1 MDIVFDRC
9 AGIDVHKRS
18 VVVCRLTRDAQG
30 ARLAETQ
37 TFGTTTSELLRLA
50 DWLAEGDCTH
60 VGLESTGEFW
70 KPVFNLLE
78 GAFEVW
84 LLNAQHIKAV
94 PGRKTDVKDAQWI
107 AELLVHGLVRP
118 SFIPPQ
124 AQREL
129 RDLTRY
135 RTTFVRER
143 VNLVNR
149 VHKLLEGANLKLA
162 SVATDIM
169 GVSGRAILAAL
180 LAGETNPALLAE
192 LAKGPLRKKR
202 PQLEQA
208 LRGQLRPHQ
217 SFVLAELLAQIDCL
231 DESIARFTA
240 QIQTACASNT
250 GEAAEVVALLDSI
263 PGLSEATAQVVV
275 AEIGTD
281 MGRFPSAA
289 ALAAWAGLA
298 PGNDESAGRQR
309 SGRTRKGNVWLR
321 TLLVQAAQAAAHTKH
336 TALAARYRRLA
347 ARRGAKKAVVAL
359 AHALLVIIYHVIARR
374 QPYHELGEDYF
385 QRLDPAARAQRL
397 VHQLT
402 HLGFDVQIQAHPTM
416 MTTTA
421 AAAAPALGGSS

>member
-9 AGIDVHKRS
+9 AGIDVHKRT

-30 ARLAETQ
+30 ARRAETQ
-37 TFGTTTSELLRLA
+37 TFGTTTGDLLRLA
-50 DWLAEGDCTH
+50 DWLADGGCTH

-78 GAFEVW
+78 GTFEVW
-84 LLNAQHIKAV
+84 LLNAAHIKAV

-107 AELLVHGLVRP
+107 AELLAHGLVRP
-118 SFIPPQ
+118 SFIPPR

-135 RTTFVRER
+135 RISFVRER
-143 VNLVNR
+143 ATLVNR
-149 VHKLLEGANLKLA
+149 VHKVLEGANLKLA
-162 SVATDIM
+162 AVATDIM

-180 LAGETNPALLAE
+180 LAGETDPAVLAE

-208 LRGQLRPHQ
+208 LRGHLRPHQ
-217 SFVLAELLAQIDCL
+217 SFVLTELLAQIDSL
-231 DESIARFTA
+231 EETIARFTA
-240 QIQTACASNT
+240 QIEATCAHD
-250 GEAAEVVALLDSI
+250 GAEADVVALLDGI
-263 PGLSEATAQVVV
+263 PGLSQVTAQVVV

-281 MGRFPSAA
+281 MRRFPSAA

-321 TLLVQAAQAAAHTKH
+321 TILVQAAQAAAHTKH
-336 TALAARYRRLA
+336 TALAARYRRIA
-347 ARRGAKKAVVAL
+347 ARRGHKKAIVAL

-374 QPYHELGEDYF
+374 QPYQELGEDYC
-385 QRLDPAARAQRL
+385 QHRDPVARAKRL

-402 HLGFDVQIQAHPTM
+402 SLGFEVQLRAQQPTAPM
-416 MTTTA
+416 PNVA
-421 AAAAPALGGSS
+421 ASTLADGS

>member
-1 MDIVFDRC
+1 MEIVFERC
-9 AGIDVHKRS
+9 AGLDVHKRT
-18 VVVCRLTRDAQG
+18 VVACRLTRDAQG
-30 ARLAETQ
+30 ARVAETQ
-37 TFGTTTSELLRLA
+37 TFGTTTSDLLRLS
-50 DWLAEGDCTH
+50 DWLAEAGCTH

-78 GAFEVW
+78 ATVEVW

-107 AELLVHGLVRP
+107 AELLAHGLVRP
-118 SFIPPQ
+118 SFIPPR

-149 VHKLLEGANLKLA
+149 VHKALEGANLKLA
-162 SVATDIM
+162 SVASDIM

-180 LAGETNPALLAE
+180 LAGETDPTILAE

-208 LRGQLRPHQ
+208 LRGHLQPHQ
-217 SFVLAELLAQIDCL
+217 SFVLTELLAQIDGL
-231 DESIARFTA
+231 DETIARFTA
-240 QIQTACASNT
+240 QIQATCAQDAD
-250 GEAAEVVALLDSI
+250 EAEVVALLDGI
-263 PGLSEATAQVVV
+263 PGLSQTTAQVIV

-281 MGRFPSAA
+281 MSRFPSAA

-309 SGRTRKGNVWLR
+309 SGRTRKGNAWLR
-321 TLLVQAAQAAAHTKH
+321 TILVQSAQAAAHTKH
-336 TALAARYRRLA
+336 TALAARYRRIA

-359 AHALLVIIYHVIARR
+359 AHALLLIIYYVIARR
-374 QPYHELGEDYF
+374 QPYRELGEDYLHRF
-385 QRLDPAARAQRL
+385 DPEARAKRL
-397 VHQLT
+397 VHQLA
-402 HLGFDVQIQAHPTM
+402 HLGFTVELRAQA
-416 MTTTA
+416 TA
-421 AAAAPALGGSS
+421 GEPAPALTPGS